1 MHIVCVIFLVRG
13 ECAKNPDIAKIDR
26 EKSLKT
32 DATHRTF

>member
-1 MHIVCVIFLVRG
+1 MHLVSVIFLVRG
-13 ECAKNPDIAKIDR
+13 ECAKKPDIANIDR